1 LAEYA
6 HIFTTY
12 IYARRSKHRWQRHNM
27 RKAKMFRYRILSA
40 LIAAVMIS
48 CLPVF
53 AVVWQYEDNSSSE
66 LQQSPTSLSPA
77 VIATKAQTIAQ
88 STNSSSANDG
98 DIWSWGGTPRG
109 FSTSNGTLKYP
120 LDYYT
125 SGFKLGYNNS
135 GSAYGQ
141 NNLQNL
147 SHYSTG
153 FTTGYLPGYD
163 ISSLISDEKSSYD
176 PWNNYPGYDPNYPY
190 GYTSS

>member
-1 LAEYA
+1 
-6 HIFTTY
+6 
-12 IYARRSKHRWQRHNM
+12 
-27 RKAKMFRYRILSA
+27 
-40 LIAAVMIS
+40 
-48 CLPVF
+48 
-53 AVVWQYEDNSSSE
+53 
-66 LQQSPTSLSPA
+66 
-77 VIATKAQTIAQ
+77 
-88 STNSSSANDG
+88 
-98 DIWSWGGTPRG
+98 
-109 FSTSNGTLKYP
+109 

>member
-1 LAEYA
+1 
-6 HIFTTY
+6 
-12 IYARRSKHRWQRHNM
+12 M
-27 RKAKMFRYRILSA
+27 RVAKMCKYRILSA
-40 LIAAVMIS
+40 LFAAVMVS

-66 LQQSPTSLSPA
+66 SQLSQISLSPTT
-77 VIATKAQTIAQ
+77 IATKAQTNAEA
-88 STNSSSANDG
+88 TNSSSGTDG
-98 DIWSWGGTPRG
+98 NIWGWGGTPRG
-109 FSTSNGTLKYP
+109 FSSSNGTLKYP

-125 SGFKLGYNNS
+125 SRFNLGYNNRVS
-135 GSAYGQ
+135 PSGQ

-163 ISSLISDEKSSYD
+163 ISSLLSNEKSSYD

-190 GYTSS
+190 GYTST